1 MYRDLI
7 EYPEPVRMD
16 GGQHSPSPPTP
27 SPTPTPPPDPP
38 PQDEGPIGGG

>member
-16 GGQHSPSPPTP
+16 GQTGHPPTP
-27 SPTPTPPPDPP
+27 SPTPTPPPEPP
-38 PQDEGPIGGG
+38 PQNPAPVEGG